1 MFPSDEGNSV
11 EGVKR
16 HTGSTPENSYQ
27 QGSEVGRRGLTVT
40 HRQTHGRAAVLVVT
54 WKQTLKLDTA
64 GRPPTPHPGLDAGC
78 TEGLHGGKYLICP
91 SSDYKSLVRAGLC
104 E

>member
-40 HRQTHGRAAVLVVT
+40 HRQTHGGGQMY
-54 WKQTLKLDTA
+54 WWSP
-64 GRPPTPHPGLDAGC
+64 GNRP
-78 TEGLHGGKYLICP
+78 
-91 SSDYKSLVRAGLC
+91 
-104 E
+104 